1 MYVLKL
7 IPGPG
12 RISILPQNT
21 HIREIRLRLSQ
32 PFLLLSFSCRLP
44 NHPQNHTV
52 WTARAVCADG
62 LYGAEGLGGKLAWL
76 WLVGWFWLWGSSR
89 LAERALSGMP
99 RPPHPP
105 PSSPSW
111 SVWERGERREGRPP
125 GRVAVVSS
133 AALTPRASA
142 EFSVV
147 DAANRRLPF
156 PKSADTS
163 VSILHV
169 LSGKIVVESTI
180 KHI

>member
-1 MYVLKL
+1 MWLNFGFRKHSLTQTLCAHILKHV
-7 IPGPG
+7 PGPG

-21 HIREIRLRLSQ
+21 HIREITLRLSQ

-62 LYGAEGLGGKLAWL
+62 LSGAKGLGGKLAWL

-111 SVWERGERREGRPP
+111 SGRGESGERAGLLVESPLSPLPPSLRARPP
-125 GRVAVVSS
+125 S
-133 AALTPRASA
+133 PRLFGPRRRQPPASA
-142 EFSVV
+142 
-147 DAANRRLPF
+147 LP
-156 PKSADTS
+156 
-163 VSILHV
+163 
-169 LSGKIVVESTI
+169 KICR
-180 KHI
+180 H